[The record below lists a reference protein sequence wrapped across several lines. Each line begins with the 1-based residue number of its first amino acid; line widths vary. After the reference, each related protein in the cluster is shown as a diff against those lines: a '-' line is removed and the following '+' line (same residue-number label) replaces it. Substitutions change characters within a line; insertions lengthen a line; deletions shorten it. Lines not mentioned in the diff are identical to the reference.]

1 MIEYTEQAQMVDAL
15 RYCADRPMCFST
27 SCTYRNTPHLGSCI
41 SALKYAAADMIERL
55 YAKTQE
61 PQHEL
66 DEMIVEYEA
75 EIRDLNRDIED
86 LEAQVEE
93 LREELGYA

>member
-15 RYCADRPMCFST
+15 RLCGKGDFA
-27 SCTYRNTPHLGSCI
+27 SCSKCGAGVACVPTMRARI
-41 SALKYAAADMIERL
+41 RDAADMIEAL
-55 YAKTQE
+55 YAKTQK

-66 DEMIVEYEA
+66 DERIVEYEA

-86 LEAQVEE
+86 LESRVEE

>member
-1 MIEYTEQAQMVDAL
+1 MTEYTEQAQMVDAL
-15 RYCADRPMCFST
+15 QHCARSGNCRACPNFKPNVFWHDCDP
-27 SCTYRNTPHLGSCI
+27 
-41 SALKYAAADMIERL
+41 ALKQAAADMIERL

-86 LEAQVEE
+86 LEARVEE